1 MYQGKDRLTTPMF
14 GDMFDFASKLDKANR
29 WLKIADLIP
38 WTELERLY
46 DSRHSDVGRPAKDSR
61 LVIGLLLLK
70 HLTGLSDE
78 EMVLSV
84 RENPYQ
90 QVFCGLDAFKVDA
103 FIDSSTLT
111 KQRKRLGLEFF
122 KELEAKTYQAL
133 IDRKIIRAKA
143 IFVDATVFPE
153 NIKYPNDVGLLND
166 AREWL
171 VKTVKAFGGDLGKT
185 IRTYTRK
192 ARQVFLDFSK
202 KKVKKKKTIEKAK
215 KKMLQY
221 VRRNL
226 TQLEKLMA
234 EATEKGLSVTKKIEE
249 KFKVAKTIF
258 EQQLKMYQSKRCQIP
273 DRIVSFFRPQVRPI
287 VRGKAG
293 KNVEFGAKA
302 SCVNVDGFVMMDHV
316 AHAAYG
322 EESDVPAHI
331 EAYEKRFGV
340 LPPSM
345 TGDGKYGTRINR
357 ELLDAK
363 GVRSGFKP
371 LGRTANASTKK
382 TNWYRQKQRERN
394 RIEGSFGNGKMHYG
408 LDRVMYS
415 IQGGSETWIRLGL
428 LSMNLKTALAR
439 S

>member
-1 MYQGKDRLTTPMF
+1 MYRGKDRLTTPMF
-14 GDMFDFASKLDKANR
+14 GDMFDFASKLDKTNR
-29 WLKIADLIP
+29 WLKIAELIP

-61 LVIGLLLLK
+61 LIIGLLLLK

-78 EMVLSV
+78 EIVLSV

-90 QVFCGLDAFKVDA
+90 QAFCGLDAFKTEA
-103 FIDSSTLT
+103 FIESSTLT
-111 KQRKRLGLEFF
+111 KQRKRLGLKFF

-171 VKTVKAFGGDLGKT
+171 VKTVKILSGDVGKT
-185 IRTYTRK
+185 IRTYARK

-226 TQLEKLMA
+226 TQLEKLIA
-234 EATEKGLSVTKKIEE
+234 ETNQRGIAVTKKVLE
-249 KFKVAKTIF
+249 KFDVAKTIF
-258 EQQLKMYQSKRCQIP
+258 EQQLQMYKSKRCQIP
-273 DRIVSFFRPQVRPI
+273 DRIVSLFRPQVRPI

-302 SCVNVDGFVMMDHV
+302 SCVNVDGFVMMDHLE
-316 AHAAYG
+316 HAAYG
-322 EESDVPAHI
+322 EEADVPAHI

-340 LPPSM
+340 LPPSI

-363 GVRSGFKP
+363 GIRSGFKP
-371 LGRTANASTKK
+371 LGRTAKASTKK
-382 TNWYRQKQRERN
+382 TDWYRQKQRERN